1 MPKHVS
7 EETLASLLT
16 ETDDLEAV
24 QILTQKK
31 TLVRKIKRGMVRKR
45 LSKLRFMTA
54 MDIGETTFNW
64 LQNPKNIGRVNLEI
78 LLKTSHVLGINLI
91 DVSP

>member
-7 EETLASLLT
+7 EETIASLLT
-16 ETDDLEAV
+16 ETGDLEAV

-45 LSKLRFMTA
+45 LSKLRFMVA
-54 MDIGETTFNW
+54 MDIGEVTFNR
-64 LQNPKNIGRVNLEI
+64 LQNPNDIGRVHLET
-78 LLKTSHVLGINLI
+78 LLKAQTVLGINLV
-91 DVSP
+91 DVGS